1 MKRIAD
7 LFAAALFAV
16 LIAFPIAAWSAS
28 KPHPLQDFFG
38 KWAGRSVEV
47 VGKGLSNRDYTLSIE
62 PYEKRGFTLSWQTVI
77 RYTNKKTKARSEKYD
92 FQPYRPRPGL
102 YFSAVKR
109 DVFGHKGAADPISGD
124 PYVWASVEG
133 KTLLVSALYIEPDGG
148 YELQTFERKLEEGHM
163 SSHFQS
169 IRDGSPFREIT
180 SSLERVSK

>member
-1 MKRIAD
+1 MKRATD
-7 LFAAALFAV
+7 LTTAAFVAV
-16 LIAFPIAAWSAS
+16 LILFPLAALSAS

-38 KWAGRSVEV
+38 TWVGRSIDV
-47 VGKGLSNRDYTLSIE
+47 VGEGLANRDYNLSIE
-62 PYEKRGFTLSWQTVI
+62 PYEKRGFTLSWKTVI
-77 RYTNKKTKARSEKYD
+77 RYTNKKTKVRSEKID

-124 PYVWASVEG
+124 PYVWASVKS

-148 YELQTFERKLEEGHM
+148 YELQTFERRLEGGRM

-169 IRDGSPFREIT
+169 IRDGAPFRKIT
-180 SSLERVSK
+180 SRLERVSK